1 MDRVERESRTGE
13 APPGQR
19 EYASDMRITMAIPY
33 RDIVHGI
40 PGLSRYTMQIFQ
52 TMCEVT
58 AKAGYEVNVITDI
71 STSNT
76 PVTRTNI
83 VNVFKGDWLLM
94 MDADSF
100 PEADTVNKLLMAA
113 KEDPDNLRKIVAV
126 PSVRPGFPHYTMF
139 GNINESGQMI
149 PWRYG
154 IEFGDEEL
162 DATETC
168 VREVGATGFQTILIH
183 RSVFDAI
190 KYPWFPLN
198 VPDPDTG
205 IVYGHDY
212 SFCRAAKRAG
222 FKTYI
227 DFSCR
232 VGHIGIQPFT
242 LQHNVMIVKSNPAE
256 ADKQKHFG
264 IDVDDIEGGEEDVDH
279 LMNLPLPKRDENDLR
294 SGDLILPKNA
304 ILEEGDEGDKKP
316 DEEAE

>member
-40 PGLSRYTMQIFQ
+40 PGLSRYTMAQFQ
-52 TMCEVT
+52 EMCKVT

-76 PVTRTNI
+76 PVTRTKI

-94 MDADSF
+94 MDADAL
-100 PEADTVNKLLMAA
+100 PEADTANKLLLAA
-113 KEDPDNLRKIVAV
+113 KENPNDLRKIVAA
-126 PSVRPGFPHYTMF
+126 PAVRPSYPHICAF
-139 GNINESGQMI
+139 GSIRDTGQMI

-154 IEFGDEEL
+154 IEYGDDEL
-162 DATETC
+162 NATETC
-168 VREVGATGFQTILIH
+168 IREVDGTGFHCILIH
-183 RSVFDAI
+183 RSVFDAVP
-190 KYPWFPLN
+190 YPWFPLN
-198 VPDPDTG
+198 VLDPGTG
-205 IVYGHDY
+205 LLYGHDY
-212 SFCRAAKRAG
+212 IFCRAAKRLG
-222 FKTYI
+222 FQIYI

-232 VGHIGIQPFT
+232 VGHIGIKPYTIQDNAVI
-242 LQHNVMIVKSNPAE
+242 LKAIPAE
-256 ADKQKHFG
+256 VDKQKHF
-264 IDVDDIEGGEEDVDH
+264 DVDIAEIAEEDADH
-279 LMNLPLPKRDENDLR
+279 IMNLPMPKRDENDLL